1 MQNGKIFENS
11 IFEISFGDKFGNYS
25 YFFNRGGYI
34 TATIFASLEIEY
46 GSWSAKQQ
54 FRSCITKWNSYEDS
68 NKLYLYN

>member
-1 MQNGKIFENS
+1 MAKCKVAICIINLKNKCRNMQNGKIFENS

-46 GSWSAKQQ
+46 GS
-54 FRSCITKWNSYEDS
+54 
-68 NKLYLYN
+68 